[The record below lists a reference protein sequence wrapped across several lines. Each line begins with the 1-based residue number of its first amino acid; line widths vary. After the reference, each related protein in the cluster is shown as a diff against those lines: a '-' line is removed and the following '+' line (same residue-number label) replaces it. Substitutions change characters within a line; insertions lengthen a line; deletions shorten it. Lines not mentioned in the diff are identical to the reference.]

1 MSRHILAISKEVPL
15 CPPVPS
21 QRTDQRPVQFTFYY
35 SEPTSSVV
43 CTPSLSSPALSVVYL
58 LIFPLLSQTRVGE
71 LVLRLLQNYP
81 SLVYRSVRTLS
92 DVSVE
97 AVGCRCW
104 QLCSLTPLQSST
116 HYWDS
121 LSSVLSPDKVCG
133 ETVDQYGWILA
144 LFSLFETPD
153 FGLAGDTSLVE
164 LLNSGLFIFT

>member
-21 QRTDQRPVQFTFYY
+21 QRTDQEARPIHILLLGAHLIIRLH
-35 SEPTSSVV
+35 
-43 CTPSLSSPALSVVYL
+43 SLSLLPRSLCSLSFNFPHYSPRLASENW
-58 LIFPLLSQTRVGE
+58 S
-71 LVLRLLQNYP
+71 RLLQNYP

-121 LSSVLSPDKVCG
+121 LSSVLSPDNVCG
-133 ETVDQYGWILA
+133 ETVDQYGRILA

-153 FGLAGDTSLVE
+153 FGLEDDTSLVE
-164 LLNSGLFIFT
+164 LLNSCLFIFT